1 MVKKVEQKNSS
12 TSSNPAEKTS
22 AQENETL
29 QALLIEN
36 ARLAKAGQERVAE
49 LQIIN
54 SIQQG
59 LAAKL
64 DFQSIVDLVGDKLR
78 SVFNTPDL
86 GITWYNEKDNLVNY
100 LYFYEHGER
109 MEIEPR
115 TPSPGG
121 IFERMQKTRRPVIW
135 NSEQEG
141 DAISPVI
148 PGTDNSKSGVSLPI
162 ISSDRV
168 LGIIQVENYER
179 ENAYGESEVRLLTTI
194 AASLGTALESARLF
208 DETQRLL
215 KITEE
220 RNAELAIIN
229 SVQAALAAELN
240 IQGIYDAVGDKIR
253 EIFNQMD
260 VGIRI
265 YDPQTNML
273 HFPYS
278 YESGKRIAIESSKL
292 DPGKGFTSHIIRTRE
307 TIVINENMAQEMEK
321 YESYTLPGTKLEK
334 SIVMVP
340 LVAGDQ
346 VRGLIDLVDMEHEH
360 AFSESDVRLLQTLAN
375 SMSVALENARLF
387 NETQRLLK
395 ITEERNAELAIINS
409 VQAAL
414 AAELNIQGIYDA
426 VGDKIREIF
435 HNTDMNIRI
444 YEPQTNLLHFPY
456 MYENGE
462 RLTVESIQLTDKGF
476 TSYVLRTRETVVI
489 NENLLEEEKQYD
501 SYTLPG
507 TDSEKSVV
515 FVPLVT
521 GEQARGLI
529 NLASFEEHAFSESDV
544 RLLQTLANS
553 MSVALENARLFDE
566 TQRLLK
572 ITEERAE
579 ELAIINSVQQGLAS
593 KLDMQAIFE
602 LVGDKIRDMFDSH
615 TMLIGAF
622 DHEKQ
627 TSTVPYVFEEGQRV
641 TDPEVIPF
649 SPMVKRLIAT
659 REPVVI
665 NQNSIEESKRYG
677 LTVIEGTQPPRSLI
691 FVPYGTG
698 TQVNGY
704 FSLQNLERENAFTES
719 DVRLLQ
725 TLAGSMGIALENARL
740 FNAEQQ
746 RVAELGAISTVT
758 QALVAETDLD
768 NMIQLIGSQTREIFN
783 ADIAYLALLDP
794 QTEIIHFPYQYGED
808 LNPLKIGQGLTG
820 RIIQSGEVLLFNRD
834 LDEESMTRGI
844 NRIGRRARSYLG
856 VPIKSGRETL
866 GVLSVQNTQ
875 HEGVFNEDSV
885 RLLSTIA
892 ANAGAA
898 IHTTQ
903 LHAETRRRAREMA
916 TLAEVGRD
924 ISSSLNAATVL
935 ESIAT
940 HALELF
946 DGELSALFLPEDN
959 GRIFRAITAVG
970 KNADEIRNETIQ
982 FGEGILGSI
991 ARNKAGEIVN
1001 DADNDSRAV
1010 TVAGT
1015 ERFPDEHMLA
1025 VPLLA
1030 NDELKGLMS
1039 VWRTGKGLEFTEFE
1053 LEFLNNLARQ
1063 AVIAIQNTQ
1072 FFAEITENLEQ
1083 QTATSEILR
1092 VIASSPTDVQPVLEV
1107 VTQFAARLCEANDV
1121 QIYKV
1126 DGGLL
1131 RQVAH
1136 YGPLPAL
1143 VDGET
1148 LPLVPGLVTGRAV
1161 LERRTIH
1168 IKDIYQL
1175 TEAEYPDSLA
1185 LQKRLGHRTTLST
1198 PLLREGVAIGAI
1210 VVRRNEVHPFSQKH
1224 ITLLGSFADQAAIA
1238 IENVR
1243 LFNEA
1248 QEARAAAEHANQ
1260 AKSAFMA
1267 NMSHELRTPL
1277 NAIIGFTRIVK
1288 RKAEGVL
1295 PEKQTDNLEKV
1306 LSSAEHL
1313 LGLINTVLDIAK
1325 IEAGRMD
1332 LQVSHFSINALVDQC
1347 YNTAQPLVKPNI
1359 QFKKNNDLTL
1369 PLVYS
1374 DQDKIKQI
1382 ILNLLSN
1389 AAKFTHTGS
1398 ITLAVHHTGSVFM
1411 VDVMDSGIGM
1421 NEEALSRVF
1430 EEFQQ
1435 ADSSTTRQYGGT
1447 GLGLAISRN
1456 LAHLLGGNLTVT
1468 SEPGIGSTFTL
1479 TLPIY
1484 YLDEHHTPIPDR
1496 QTGSVQ
1502 NDKITPEKAA
1512 AKKRILV
1519 IDDDPDAVYLLQET
1533 LDPHEFEVVGI
1544 RDSVIGQQQ
1553 ARELQPDAILL
1564 DILMPDKDGWQVLHD
1579 LKADGTTAHIPIILL
1594 TIVDKK
1600 ALGFRLGASA
1610 YLLKPL
1616 NPHEVTATLS
1626 RVTRQAG
1633 RSQTHVLVVDDDP
1646 HIADMLHQILPAS
1659 EFELR
1664 SAQDGIAGL
1673 EAIALQRPDVL
1684 LLDIMMPRLDGFG
1697 VIEKL
1702 RANPVTQDLPIIV
1715 ISAKELTDEEST
1727 RLKENVAFVM
1737 RKQGFDGEKLAQEI
1751 KSVLKTSS

>member
-22 AQENETL
+22 AQENATL

-78 SVFNTPDL
+78 GVFNTPDL

-109 MEIEPR
+109 MDIEPR

-121 IFERMQKTRRPVIW
+121 IFERMQKTRKPVIW

-677 LTVIEGTQPPRSLI
+677 LTVIEGTQSPRSLI

-808 LNPLKIGQGLTG
+808 LIPLKIGQGLTG

-1502 NDKITPEKAA
+1502 NDKITPEKVA

>member
-22 AQENETL
+22 AQENATL

-808 LNPLKIGQGLTG
+808 LIPLKIGQGLTG

>member
-808 LNPLKIGQGLTG
+808 LIPLKIGQGLTG

>member
-22 AQENETL
+22 AQENATL

-78 SVFNTPDL
+78 GVFNTPDL

-109 MEIEPR
+109 MDIEPR

-121 IFERMQKTRRPVIW
+121 IFERMQKTRKPVIW

-677 LTVIEGTQPPRSLI
+677 LTVIEGTQSPRSLI

-808 LNPLKIGQGLTG
+808 LIPLKIGQGLTG